1 MRAAKDVCMKWRRCI
16 AVSFVV
22 DGSEGKAKVPRAMSI
37 TTKRGDKGF
46 TDLLFGGK
54 VSKGDPQIEA
64 LGAVDELNA
73 NLGIARVLLDGEI
86 AKAVDQIQEWLVTL
100 MGELA
105 MPFGKEIEY
114 EKAGF
119 GRISITEIQWLEDW
133 SASIEKE
140 EKFKGWLRPG
150 ERGGE
155 RSARIH
161 LARTVARRAER
172 RSWDVVD
179 EVASAEV
186 RIFLNRLSDVLW
198 LLASASEKLKA

>member
-1 MRAAKDVCMKWRRCI
+1 MKWRRCI

-86 AKAVDQIQEWLVTL
+86 ARAIDQIQEWLVTL

-105 MPFGKEIEY
+105 MPLGKDIEY

-119 GRISITEIQWLEDW
+119 GRISKTEIQWLEDW

-140 EKFKGWLRPG
+140 GKFKGWLKPG

-155 RSARIH
+155 LSARVH

-186 RIFLNRLSDVLW
+186 RIFLNRLSDALW
-198 LLASASEKLKA
+198 LLASASEKL

>member
-1 MRAAKDVCMKWRRCI
+1 
-16 AVSFVV
+16 
-22 DGSEGKAKVPRAMSI
+22 MSI
-37 TTKRGDKGF
+37 TTKRGDRGF

-54 VSKGDPQIEA
+54 VSKRDPQIEA
-64 LGAVDELNA
+64 VGAVDELNA

-86 AKAVDQIQEWLVTL
+86 ARAIDQIQEWLVTL

-105 MPFGKEIEY
+105 MPLGKDIEY

-119 GRISITEIQWLEDW
+119 GRISKTEIQWLEDW

-140 EKFKGWLRPG
+140 GKFKGWLKPG

-155 RSARIH
+155 LSARVH

-186 RIFLNRLSDVLW
+186 RIFLNRLSDALW
-198 LLASASEKLKA
+198 LLASASEKLRA

>member
-119 GRISITEIQWLEDW
+119 GRISTTEIQWLEDW

-155 RSARIH
+155 LSARVH

-186 RIFLNRLSDVLW
+186 RIFLNRLSDALW
-198 LLASASEKLKA
+198 LLASASEKL

>member
-1 MRAAKDVCMKWRRCI
+1 MKCRRCI
-16 AVSFVV
+16 ALSFVV
-22 DGSEGKAKVPRAMSI
+22 DVGEGKAKVAPPMNI
-37 TTKRGDKGF
+37 TTKRGDQGF

-54 VSKGDPQIEA
+54 VSKGDSQIEA

-73 NLGIARVLLDGEI
+73 NLGMARVLLDGEAAGAI
-86 AKAVDQIQEWLVTL
+86 DRVQGWLVTL

-105 MPFGKEIEY
+105 MPVGNDADY
-114 EKAGF
+114 ENAGF
-119 GRISITEIQWLEDW
+119 GRIGETEIRWIEDW
-133 SASIEKE
+133 CASIEKE

-155 RSARIH
+155 LAARIH

-172 RSWDVVD
+172 RVWDVID

-186 RIFLNRLSDVLW
+186 RIFLNRLSDALW
-198 LLASASEKLKA
+198 LLASASEKL

>member
-1 MRAAKDVCMKWRRCI
+1 
-16 AVSFVV
+16 
-22 DGSEGKAKVPRAMSI
+22 MSI

-73 NLGIARVLLDGEI
+73 NLGTARVLLDGEI
-86 AKAVDQIQEWLVTL
+86 ARAIDQIQEWLVTL

-105 MPFGKEIEY
+105 MPIGKEIEY

-119 GRISITEIQWLEDW
+119 GRISTNEIQWLEDW

-140 EKFKGWLRPG
+140 EKFKGW
-150 ERGGE
+150 
-155 RSARIH
+155 
-161 LARTVARRAER
+161 
-172 RSWDVVD
+172 
-179 EVASAEV
+179 
-186 RIFLNRLSDVLW
+186 
-198 LLASASEKLKA
+198 

>member
-1 MRAAKDVCMKWRRCI
+1 MKCRRCMGMT
-16 AVSFVV
+16 FVV
-22 DGSEGKAKVPRAMSI
+22 DGGEGKAKVDPLMSI
-37 TTKRGDKGF
+37 TTKRGDQGF

-54 VSKGDPQIEA
+54 VLKGDSQIEA

-73 NLGIARVLLDGEI
+73 NLGMARVLLEGEAAEAI
-86 AKAVDQIQEWLVTL
+86 DRVQGWLVTL

-105 MPFGKEIEY
+105 MPVGKEAEY

-119 GRISITEIQWLEDW
+119 GRISETEIEGLEQW

-155 RSARIH
+155 LAARIH

-172 RSWDVVD
+172 RSWEVSD
-179 EVASAEV
+179 EIASADV
-186 RIFLNRLSDVLW
+186 RIFLNRLSDALW
-198 LLASASEKLKA
+198 LLASGSEKL

>member
-1 MRAAKDVCMKWRRCI
+1 MRAAKELCMKWRRCI
-16 AVSFVV
+16 AASFVV

-37 TTKRGDKGF
+37 TTKRGDRGF

-54 VSKGDPQIEA
+54 VSKRDPQIEA

-86 AKAVDQIQEWLVTL
+86 ARAIDQIQEWLVTL

-155 RSARIH
+155 LSARIH

-198 LLASASEKLKA
+198 LLASASEKL

>member
-1 MRAAKDVCMKWRRCI
+1 MRAAKELCMKWRRCI

-22 DGSEGKAKVPRAMSI
+22 DGSEGKAKIPQAMSI
-37 TTKRGDKGF
+37 TTKRGDRGV

-86 AKAVDQIQEWLVTL
+86 ARAIDQIQEWLVTL

-140 EKFKGWLRPG
+140 EKFEGWLRPG

-155 RSARIH
+155 LSARIH

-186 RIFLNRLSDVLW
+186 RIFLNRLSDALW
-198 LLASASEKLKA
+198 LLASASEKL